1 MKKKDI
7 KRLDAIP
14 HGTECRVAF
23 VRDGLNV
30 AAIAGLLQQRR
41 PGGAWRV
48 ETPDAAAWG
57 FINPEDKVTIF
68 KGNSFRVDLP

>member
-1 MKKKDI
+1 MLP
-7 KRLDAIP
+7 RLL
-14 HGTECRVAF
+14 GF
-23 VRDGLNV
+23 FSS
-30 AAIAGLLQQRR
+30 AG